1 MLSQDE
7 IDYYRAK
14 LRGPDVD
21 TRITNALANAREYVE
36 TYAADMLPMIQAGVA
51 RAVFLYTIQPDDGE
65 RELLRMSI
73 DNLIQL
79 GRATKHDASTS
90 RQ

>member
-14 LRGPDVD
+14 LKGPDVD
-21 TRITNALANAREYVE
+21 TRVTNAVANAREYVGA
-36 TYAADMLPMIQAGVA
+36 YAADMLPMIQHGVA
-51 RAVFLYTIQPDDGE
+51 RAVFLFTLQDDPGE
-65 RELLRMSI
+65 RQLLRISI

-79 GRATKHDASTS
+79 GRGMQHDRAPT
-90 RQ
+90 